1 MSYYAHS
8 KENAPVE
15 KWQTL
20 ESHLNQTARVAQ
32 DFARTFHSDDWAFLA
47 GLWHDI
53 GKTNPNFQQYILYEN
68 KLTDKAPSAS
78 KNHAAPG
85 AGYILNQPNAFPIY
99 HHIFG
104 YLIAGHHAGL
114 PDSTELNR
122 YKTQS
127 AFVDRDYVRSLSQG
141 RQIPSLLP
149 EFVQKNP
156 HGFHMWVRML
166 FSCLVDA
173 DYLDTQ
179 SFVTGTDPTNFDT
192 LDTLRQRFSRYMDTL
207 AGTAAPSKLNKIRA
221 EILNTC
227 REAAQLGE
235 TLFSLTVPTGGG
247 KTLSS
252 TAFALDYAVRH
263 KKDRIIYVIP
273 YLSIIEQTADILKNI
288 LGEKN
293 VIEHH
298 SNVADDTP
306 ANANE
311 LPASFQKAALRR
323 AAENYDAPVIVTTA
337 VQFFESLYANKPSRC
352 RKLHNLANSVIILDE
367 AQLLPSNLLTPCTH
381 VLDRL
386 AQDYGSAVLLSTATQ
401 PALEFEHT
409 KHPYEIIRDIPA
421 LYKHLKRTQI
431 TFPSDLQT
439 AVTWE
444 SLAAELTR
452 YPQVLCIV
460 NTRKSCYQLWKQ
472 MPTGT
477 LLLSA
482 SLCGEHRAK
491 IIRQIKNRLKN
502 NEPVRVISTQLV
514 EAGVDIDFPVVYRAL
529 AGMDSV
535 VQAAGRCNREGKLSQ
550 EGSVHVFVPPASG
563 LPELIRKGIDTTV
576 EMAALNQTDMDTPET
591 FIRYFTLYTNR
602 LNDTGKTFLE
612 ENLFKDVNPEGKV
625 LFHTAAQKFK
635 FIQDSV
641 PILVQYGKGNEL
653 IERLRREGPSRGLL
667 RALQRYCINLHDS
680 QAEKLQAE
688 HRIEKLYDSIY
699 VQRDS
704 QLYSTDTGLDLYA
717 ENYTAQDLII

>member
-1 MSYYAHS
+1 M
-8 KENAPVE
+8 
-15 KWQTL
+15 
-20 ESHLNQTARVAQ
+20 
-32 DFARTFHSDDWAFLA
+32 
-47 GLWHDI
+47 
-53 GKTNPNFQQYILYEN
+53 
-68 KLTDKAPSAS
+68 
-78 KNHAAPG
+78 
-85 AGYILNQPNAFPIY
+85 
-99 HHIFG
+99 
-104 YLIAGHHAGL
+104 
-114 PDSTELNR
+114 
-122 YKTQS
+122 
-127 AFVDRDYVRSLSQG
+127 
-141 RQIPSLLP
+141 
-149 EFVQKNP
+149 
-156 HGFHMWVRML
+156 
-166 FSCLVDA
+166 
-173 DYLDTQ
+173 
-179 SFVTGTDPTNFDT
+179 
-192 LDTLRQRFSRYMDTL
+192 
-207 AGTAAPSKLNKIRA
+207 
-221 EILNTC
+221 
-227 REAAQLGE
+227 
-235 TLFSLTVPTGGG
+235 G

-409 KHPYEIIRDIPA
+409 KHPCEIIRDIPA

-502 NEPVRVISTQLV
+502 NEPVRVTGTQLTA
-514 EAGVDIDFPVVYRAL
+514 EVDIDFPVVYRAL

-563 LPELIRKGIDTTV
+563 CRSSFVKALTLPLKWQLLTKRIWTCGNV
-576 EMAALNQTDMDTPET
+576 Y
-591 FIRYFTLYTNR
+591 RYFTLYTNR

-625 LFHTAAQKFK
+625 LFHTTAQKFK